1 MGRRLDDESLDR
13 DGARVDAGRGEAAQ
27 SPITIV
33 GTSGAGSSV
42 TISNSAPVDAWIVP
56 TNSFSRMA
64 RVALGFSTA
73 TYSLALAR
81 PSATNATGGCW
92 GVASALTGVRS
103 FTFR

>member
-1 MGRRLDDESLDR
+1 MGAVLTTNPSTGMAPASMPAVR
-13 DGARVDAGRGEAAQ
+13 EAAQ

-33 GTSGAGSSV
+33 GTSGAGISV

-81 PSATNATGGCW
+81 PSATNTTGGCW
-92 GVASALTGVRS
+92 GVARTLTGVRS